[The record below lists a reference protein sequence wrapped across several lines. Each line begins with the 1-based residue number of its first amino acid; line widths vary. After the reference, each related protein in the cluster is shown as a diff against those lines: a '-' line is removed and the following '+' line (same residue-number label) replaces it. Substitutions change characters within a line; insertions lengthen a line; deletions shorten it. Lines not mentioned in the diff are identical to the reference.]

1 MLIQQQFC
9 QFGAQLVILRS
20 AGFVMLDYGVGQPMQ
35 QVGAAN
41 NADELAFLSIGTRS
55 I

>member
-1 MLIQQQFC
+1 L
-9 QFGAQLVILRS
+9 AILRS

-35 QVGAAN
+35 QVDAAN